1 MDLDDY
7 MEEEYDFQYSD
18 DTDSEPD
25 VDLENQY
32 YNSKAVKAS
41 HPYEALEGFK
51 KVLELEKEK
60 GEWGFR
66 TLKQLVKLTCS
77 LGMYNEMVEY
87 YKLLLTYIKS
97 AVTRNYSEKSINN
110 ILDHISSIK
119 EMDLLE
125 LLYDSTLEVLK
136 NARND
141 RLWFK
146 TNIKLAKLYFDRRD
160 FRSLSKIL
168 DELRHSCQ
176 SNGAVDELRKGT
188 QLLEIYALEIQMYT
202 EQKNNRKLKT
212 FAYISLAE
220 EEILFLIDKAI
231 AALKADE
238 TLITVTPPIWICG
251 DTHGQYFDL
260 LRLFE
265 TGGWPPKSR
274 YLFLGDYVDRGPKSI
289 EVICIMFLFKSL
301 YPRDFYILRGNHECA
316 EINKVYGFYHECAGR
331 YSENLF
337 NKFQD
342 AFDYLPLAALVGG
355 RILCMHG
362 GISPDLN
369 SFEQVRLANRPLQVD
384 EEGLF
389 CDLLWADPDDAVTG
403 WVNSSRGT
411 SYLFGVNVV
420 LEFCEKMNIDMI
432 ARAHQVVT
440 SGYQFFAQK
449 HLVTLFS
456 APNYCGEFANAAGM
470 MFVDPTLRCRDL
482 YEQSLRIKSA
492 IPHPLIMGV
501 VRECGGKMHLREGQF
516 EEAHVDFLEAFKN
529 YDESGNVRRV
539 SCLKY
544 LVLTSMLL
552 KSGINPFHSQETKP
566 YENDPEI
573 FVMTQ
578 LVHAYQNDDLVNFQL
593 IIEQNKDN
601 VLGDPFIRER
611 VEELLSNIRTQVLVK
626 LIKPFTRI
634 QLSFLAD
641 GLHVSLNEVK
651 HLLAH
656 AIRDNTVSGTIDSV
670 NNVLT
675 LTRTPEAVLSR
686 RKAFANFR
694 QALEECHEDIK
705 ENFS

>member
-32 YNSKAVKAS
+32 YNSKAVKVS

-77 LGMYNEMVEY
+77 LGMYNEMVDY
-87 YKLLLTYIKS
+87 YKQLLTYIKS

-110 ILDHISSIK
+110 ILDHISTIK
-119 EMDLLE
+119 EIDLLE

-202 EQKNNRKLKT
+202 EQKNNKKLKVSFSIKT
-212 FAYISLAE
+212 S
-220 EEILFLIDKAI
+220 AI
-231 AALKADE
+231 
-238 TLITVTPPIWICG
+238 
-251 DTHGQYFDL
+251 
-260 LRLFE
+260 
-265 TGGWPPKSR
+265 
-274 YLFLGDYVDRGPKSI
+274 
-289 EVICIMFLFKSL
+289 
-301 YPRDFYILRGNHECA
+301 
-316 EINKVYGFYHECAGR
+316 
-331 YSENLF
+331 
-337 NKFQD
+337 
-342 AFDYLPLAALVGG
+342 
-355 RILCMHG
+355 
-362 GISPDLN
+362 
-369 SFEQVRLANRPLQVD
+369 
-384 EEGLF
+384 
-389 CDLLWADPDDAVTG
+389 
-403 WVNSSRGT
+403 
-411 SYLFGVNVV
+411 
-420 LEFCEKMNIDMI
+420 
-432 ARAHQVVT
+432 
-440 SGYQFFAQK
+440 
-449 HLVTLFS
+449 
-456 APNYCGEFANAAGM
+456 
-470 MFVDPTLRCRDL
+470 
-482 YEQSLRIKSA
+482 SA

-529 YDESGNVRRV
+529 YDESGNMRRV

-578 LVHAYQNDDLVNFQL
+578 LVRAYQNDDLVNFQL

-641 GLHVSLNEVK
+641 GLHVSLKEVK
-651 HLLAH
+651 NLLAH
-656 AIRDNTVSGTIDSV
+656 AIRDNAVSGTIDSM

-675 LTRTPEAVLSR
+675 LTRTPAAVLSR
-686 RKAFANFR
+686 RKAFQSVSCFIVWFVRFSLKVSWPIACHSKLDLHAWSLSPCNTDFHLIR
-694 QALEECHEDIK
+694 ISYIEAKVQVKRYACPLQASSILDIRTRFAK
-705 ENFS
+705 PHFQLH